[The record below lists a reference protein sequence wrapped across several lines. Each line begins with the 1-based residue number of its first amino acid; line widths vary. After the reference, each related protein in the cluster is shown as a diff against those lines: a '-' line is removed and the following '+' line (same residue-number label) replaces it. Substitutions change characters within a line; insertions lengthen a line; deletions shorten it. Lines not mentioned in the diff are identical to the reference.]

1 MTYSVGKHVPCRQL
15 AAHGGAA
22 GHTTSGQQVRQSANV
37 WVYDV
42 YEYPLVMEHVLWAT
56 PSTRRHRILTLTM
69 LIVWGDAITANR
81 ASVTNSLVTLLS
93 SFWSFVELRSSASPP
108 THPSYD
114 CTIALYDCLVRCTI
128 ALPLVV
134 WGLDVKLASYSIFFT
149 ARSLN

>member
-108 THPSYD
+108 THPS
-114 CTIALYDCLVRCTI
+114 LCTI

-134 WGLDVKLASYSIFFT
+134 WGLDVKLASYSIFFP